1 MLHNDRAAAHHELHA
16 RPFPSMKFDA
26 HLLQLCVKASAMS
39 IEDVWRWLSDQIS
52 GLPATPCAWQSDN
65 DYWVKVEPHTE
76 FISILWLSAQP
87 VQLPAHWLDVAPTP
101 IFVLSAFDPAPQ
113 DVVETRPV
121 LSQMFEGKLTAGT
134 DFLMGPDGVTRW
146 SYAFSVAPDPENR
159 GRALQMLVEVETY
172 RILAMLRM
180 DQIRAVHPKLQS
192 ISVTAAGIQLSGA
205 ASQQTLEQLEQCESQ
220 LDEVWQQINW
230 RIGACRAYYDLVF
243 QRLEDLTEQTTAGHT
258 SIKRFLGR
266 RMTPAVRTAETVL
279 KRQQELADQVS
290 HKANL
295 LRTRMQLDLHEH
307 HVKQVARQTR
317 LQATVEGLSVVAI
330 SYYAYGLLSKFL
342 APMIPAAATKQLDV
356 ALVPAVVVLVWL
368 ALKRIKRHL

>member
-52 GLPATPCAWQSDN
+52 GLPASPCAWQSDN

-180 DQIRAVHPKLQS
+180 DQIRAVHPS
-192 ISVTAAGIQLSGA
+192 FNPS
-205 ASQQTLEQLEQCESQ
+205 ASPQ
-220 LDEVWQQINW
+220 
-230 RIGACRAYYDLVF
+230 
-243 QRLEDLTEQTTAGHT
+243 
-258 SIKRFLGR
+258 
-266 RMTPAVRTAETVL
+266 PAF
-279 KRQQELADQVS
+279 
-290 HKANL
+290 N
-295 LRTRMQLDLHEH
+295 
-307 HVKQVARQTR
+307 
-317 LQATVEGLSVVAI
+317 
-330 SYYAYGLLSKFL
+330 
-342 APMIPAAATKQLDV
+342 
-356 ALVPAVVVLVWL
+356 
-368 ALKRIKRHL
+368 